1 MVNEWVAEMC
11 KVAPVFVGHTMQ
23 YSNYSGEIGLFSSGQ
38 SLPCLDTVYQEIPWS
53 YFYLDFSIRSLIQY
67 VHGQENIVEESQEFL
82 LVILWSN

>member
-38 SLPCLDTVYQEIPWS
+38 SLQ
-53 YFYLDFSIRSLIQY
+53 SIK
-67 VHGQENIVEESQEFL
+67 EFPEA
-82 LVILWSN
+82 IFIWIFP

>member
-11 KVAPVFVGHTMQ
+11 KVPPVFVDHTMQ

-38 SLPCLDTVYQEIPWS
+38 SLLCLDTVYQEIPWS

-67 VHGQENIVEESQEFL
+67 VAGQENIVEESQEFL

>member
-11 KVAPVFVGHTMQ
+11 KVPPVFVDHTMQ

-38 SLPCLDTVYQEIPWS
+38 SLLSLDTVYQEIPWS

-67 VHGQENIVEESQEFL
+67 VPGQENIVKESQEFL

>member
-11 KVAPVFVGHTMQ
+11 KVPPVFVDHTMQ

-67 VHGQENIVEESQEFL
+67 VAGQENIVEESQEFL
-82 LVILWSN
+82 LVILWSS

>member
-11 KVAPVFVGHTMQ
+11 KVPPVFVDHTMQ

-67 VHGQENIVEESQEFL
+67 VAGQENIVEESQEFL